1 MDTNELI
8 KALAAD
14 ARRPGLTMNA
24 TWRGAAAGAL
34 MLAGLVFFMMLGPRP
49 DIATAV
55 ETVRFLFKFVVT
67 IALAAAAFATM
78 RVAAWPE
85 AELRRMLPYLGV
97 APALVL
103 AGVVLELIA
112 LPSDAWGTK
121 LIGTNSML
129 CLTFIPLIGLA
140 PLALFLL
147 ALRHGAPSRP
157 SLSGALAGLAAGG
170 IAATFYAAHC
180 PDDSP
185 LFVATWYT
193 IAILGLTLLG
203 AIAARW
209 AIRW

>member
-1 MDTNELI
+1 MDTNDLI

-14 ARRPGLTMNA
+14 TRRSGLPMNTA
-24 TWRGAAAGAL
+24 WKGAALGAL
-34 MLAGLVFFMMLGPRP
+34 VLAGVVFFIMLGPRP

-67 IALAAAAFATM
+67 LALAVAAFAAM

-85 AELRRMLPYLGV
+85 AELRRMMPYLCV
-97 APALVL
+97 APALVV

-121 LIGTNSML
+121 LIGTNSVL

-147 ALRHGAPSRP
+147 TLRHGAPSRP

-193 IAILGLTLLG
+193 IAILGLALLG
-203 AIAARW
+203 AIGARW
-209 AIRW
+209 AVRW